1 MNEGGT
7 RWRSLS
13 MMVDE
18 ILSIVENVCRCDEC
32 VGNGRND
39 DVEEK
44 GLTFSFG
51 TINWSVEFVNV
62 DWDWKKNWTSYSQS
76 LTFGRIW
83 KRNRR

>member
-13 MMVDE
+13 MMFDE

-51 TINWSVEFVNV
+51 TIN
-62 DWDWKKNWTSYSQS
+62 
-76 LTFGRIW
+76 
-83 KRNRR
+83 